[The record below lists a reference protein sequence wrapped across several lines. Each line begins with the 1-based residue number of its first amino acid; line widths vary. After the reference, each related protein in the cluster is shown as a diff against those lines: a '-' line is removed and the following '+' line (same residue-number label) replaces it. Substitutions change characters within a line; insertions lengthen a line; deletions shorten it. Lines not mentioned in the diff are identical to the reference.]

1 MIFKSFEINKI
12 NFNKNN
18 FYLLYGENEGL
29 KNEIIQKYFK
39 QKYLKKIYRYD
50 EKEILENKENFFDS
64 ILSKSFFDNEKLII
78 ISRVSDKI
86 KIIMEEIINKKVE
99 DIKFILS
106 AGILEK
112 KSKLRAL
119 FEKDINTIC
128 IPFYADNNETLEKI
142 TVNFF
147 KKKKIPISRQTI
159 NLLAERCRGNRQN
172 LNNEL
177 IKIENFLISKKNIS
191 IEGILKLTNLA
202 ENYNVSE
209 LVDSCLAKN
218 INKTV
223 KILNE
228 NNFSIEDS
236 ILIIRT
242 LLTKTKR
249 LLKLQKAINN
259 QKNIDQVITS
269 FKPTIFWKDKEVIK
283 QQISFWPLKK
293 IEQLIIKINEIEII
307 IKKNSTNSI
316 NILCDFIINQ
326 SSKVNN

>member
-12 NFNKNN
+12 NFNKNH

-29 KNEIIQKYFK
+29 KNEIIQKYFE

-50 EKEILENKENFFDS
+50 EKEIIDNKENFFNS

-78 ISRVSDKI
+78 ISRVSDKF
-86 KIIMEEIINKKVE
+86 KIIIEEIIDKEVK
-99 DIKFILS
+99 DIKFVLS

-112 KSKLRAL
+112 KSRLRAL
-119 FEKDINTIC
+119 FEKNINTIC
-128 IPFYADNNETLEKI
+128 IPSYADNNEILGKI
-142 TVNFF
+142 TIAFF
-147 KKKKIPISRQTI
+147 KEKKIAISQQSI
-159 NLLAERCRGNRQN
+159 NLLLERCRGNRQN

-177 IKIENFLISKKNIS
+177 IKIENFLISKKNIN
-191 IEGILKLTNLA
+191 IEEILKLTNLA

-209 LVDSCLAKN
+209 LIDSCLAKN
-218 INKTV
+218 TNKTAN
-223 KILNE
+223 ILNE
-228 NNFSIEDS
+228 NNFSIEDG

-242 LLTKTKR
+242 LLTKAKR
-249 LLKLQKAINN
+249 LLKLQKVINN

-283 QQISFWPLKK
+283 QQINFWPLKK
-293 IEQLIIKINEIEII
+293 IEKLITKISEVEII

-316 NILCDFIINQ
+316 SILCDFIINQ
-326 SSKVNN
+326 SIKVNS

>member
-12 NFNKNN
+12 NFNKNR

-29 KNEIIQKYFK
+29 KNEIIQKYFE

-50 EKEILENKENFFDS
+50 EKEIIENEENFFDN

-78 ISRVSDKI
+78 ISRASDKI
-86 KIIMEEIINKKVE
+86 KIIIEEIIDKKVE

-119 FEKDINTIC
+119 FEKNINTIC
-128 IPFYADNNETLEKI
+128 IPFYADNHETLAKI
-142 TVNFF
+142 TLTFF
-147 KKKKIPISRQTI
+147 KEKKIPISRQTI
-159 NLLAERCRGNRQN
+159 NLLVERCRGNRQN

-209 LVDSCLAKN
+209 LIDSCLAKN
-218 INKTV
+218 TNKTAN
-223 KILNE
+223 ILNE
-228 NNFSIEDS
+228 NNFSIEDG

-242 LLTKTKR
+242 LLTKAKR
-249 LLKLQKAINN
+249 LLKLQKVVNN
-259 QKNIDQVITS
+259 QKNIDQAITS

-283 QQISFWPLKK
+283 QQINFWPLKK
-293 IEQLIIKINEIEII
+293 IEKLIIKISEVEII

-316 NILCDFIINQ
+316 SILCDFIINQ

>member
-29 KNEIIQKYFK
+29 KNEIIQKYFE
-39 QKYLKKIYRYD
+39 QKYLKKINRYD
-50 EKEILENKENFFDS
+50 EKEILENKEIFFDS
-64 ILSKSFFDNEKLII
+64 ILSKSFFDNKKLII
-78 ISRVSDKI
+78 ITRASDKI
-86 KIIMEEIINKKVE
+86 KIIIEEIIDKKVE

-119 FEKDINTIC
+119 FEKNINTIC
-128 IPFYADNNETLEKI
+128 IPFYADNNETLRRI
-142 TVNFF
+142 TITFF
-147 KKKKIPISRQTI
+147 KEKKIPISQQSI
-159 NLLAERCRGNRQN
+159 NLLVERCRGNRQN

-177 IKIENFLISKKNIS
+177 IKVESFLISKKNIS
-191 IEGILKLTNLA
+191 IEEILKLTNLA

-209 LVDSCLAKN
+209 LIDSCLAKN
-218 INKTV
+218 TNKTAN
-223 KILNE
+223 ILNE
-228 NNFSIEDS
+228 NNFSIEDGV
-236 ILIIRT
+236 LIIRT
-242 LLTKTKR
+242 LLTKAKR
-249 LLKLQKAINN
+249 LLKLQKEINN
-259 QKNIDQVITS
+259 QKNIDQVISS
-269 FKPTIFWKDKEVIK
+269 FKPTIFWKDKEVVK
-283 QQISFWPLKK
+283 QQISLWPLRK
-293 IEQLIIKINEIEII
+293 IEKLIIKISEIEII

>member
-12 NFNKNN
+12 NLNKNN

-29 KNEIIQKYFK
+29 KNEIIQKYFE
-39 QKYLKKIYRYD
+39 QKYLKKINRYD

-86 KIIMEEIINKKVE
+86 KIIIEEIIDKKVE

-119 FEKDINTIC
+119 FEKNINTIC
-128 IPFYADNNETLEKI
+128 IPFYADNNETLAKI
-142 TVNFF
+142 TIAFF
-147 KKKKIPISRQTI
+147 KEKKIPISRQSI
-159 NLLAERCRGNRQN
+159 NLLVERCRGDRQN

-177 IKIENFLISKKNIS
+177 IKIENFLISKKNIT

-209 LVDSCLAKN
+209 LIDNCLAKKT
-218 INKTV
+218 NKTAN
-223 KILNE
+223 ILNE
-228 NNFSIEDS
+228 NNFSIEDG

-249 LLKLQKAINN
+249 LLKLQKEINN

-283 QQISFWPLKK
+283 QQIGFWPLKK
-293 IEQLIIKINEIEII
+293 IEKLIIKINEVEIL

>member
-12 NFNKNN
+12 NFNKNH

-29 KNEIIQKYFK
+29 KNEIIQKYFE

-50 EKEILENKENFFDS
+50 EKEIIDNKENFFNS

-78 ISRVSDKI
+78 ISRVSDKF
-86 KIIMEEIINKKVE
+86 KIIIEEIIDKKVK
-99 DIKFILS
+99 DIKFVLS

-112 KSKLRAL
+112 KSRLRAL
-119 FEKDINTIC
+119 FEKNINTIC
-128 IPFYADNNETLEKI
+128 IPFYADNNEILGKI
-142 TVNFF
+142 TIAFF
-147 KKKKIPISRQTI
+147 KEKKIAISQQSI
-159 NLLAERCRGNRQN
+159 NLLLERCRGNRQN

-177 IKIENFLISKKNIS
+177 IKIENFLISKKNIN
-191 IEGILKLTNLA
+191 IEEILKLTNLA

-209 LVDSCLAKN
+209 LIDTCLAKN
-218 INKTV
+218 TNKTAN
-223 KILNE
+223 ILNE
-228 NNFSIEDS
+228 NNFSIEDG

-249 LLKLQKAINN
+249 LLKLQKVINN

-283 QQISFWPLKK
+283 QQINFWPLKK
-293 IEQLIIKINEIEII
+293 IEKLITKISEVEII

-316 NILCDFIINQ
+316 SILCDFIINQ
-326 SSKVNN
+326 SIKVNS

>member
-12 NFNKNN
+12 NFHKNH

-29 KNEIIQKYFK
+29 KNEIIQKY
-39 QKYLKKIYRYD
+39 LKKIYRYD
-50 EKEILENKENFFDS
+50 EKEIIENKENFFDD

-86 KIIMEEIINKKVE
+86 KIIIEEIIDKEVE

-119 FEKDINTIC
+119 FEKNTNTIC
-128 IPFYADNNETLEKI
+128 IPFYADNHETLAKI
-142 TVNFF
+142 TLTFF
-147 KKKKIPISRQTI
+147 KEKKIPISRQTI
-159 NLLAERCRGNRQN
+159 NLLVERCRGNRQN

-177 IKIENFLISKKNIS
+177 IKVENFLISKKNIS
-191 IEGILKLTNLA
+191 IEEILKLTNLA

-209 LVDSCLAKN
+209 LIDSCLAKN
-218 INKTV
+218 TNKTAN
-223 KILNE
+223 ILNE
-228 NNFSIEDS
+228 NNFSIEDG

-242 LLTKTKR
+242 LLTKAKR
-249 LLKLQKAINN
+249 LLKLQKEINN
-259 QKNIDQVITS
+259 QKNIDQAITS

-293 IEQLIIKINEIEII
+293 IEKLIIKVSEVEII

>member
-12 NFNKNN
+12 NLNKNN

-29 KNEIIQKYFK
+29 KNEIIQKYFE

-50 EKEILENKENFFDS
+50 EKEILENEENFFDN

-86 KIIMEEIINKKVE
+86 TIIIEEIINKKVE
-99 DIKFILS
+99 DIKFVLS

-119 FEKDINTIC
+119 FEKNINTIC
-128 IPFYADNNETLEKI
+128 IPFYADNNETLAKI
-142 TVNFF
+142 TLNFF
-147 KKKKIPISRQTI
+147 KEKKIPISRQTI
-159 NLLAERCRGNRQN
+159 NLLVERCRGNRQN

-191 IEGILKLTNLA
+191 IETILKLTNLA

-209 LVDSCLAKN
+209 LIDSCLAKN
-218 INKTV
+218 TNKTAN
-223 KILNE
+223 ILNE
-228 NNFSIEDS
+228 NNFSIEDG

-249 LLKLQKAINN
+249 LLKLQKEINN
-259 QKNIDQVITS
+259 QKNIDQAITS

-293 IEQLIIKINEIEII
+293 IEKLIAKISEVEIL
-307 IKKNSTNSI
+307 IKKNSINSI

>member
-29 KNEIIQKYFK
+29 KNEIIQKYFE

-50 EKEILENKENFFDS
+50 EKEITENKENFFDN

-86 KIIMEEIINKKVE
+86 KIIIEEIIDKKVE

-119 FEKDINTIC
+119 FEKNINTIC
-128 IPFYADNNETLEKI
+128 IPFYADNNETLRKI
-142 TVNFF
+142 TIAFF
-147 KKKKIPISRQTI
+147 KEKKIPISQQSI
-159 NLLAERCRGNRQN
+159 NLLVERCRGNRQN

-209 LVDSCLAKN
+209 LIDSCLAKN
-218 INKTV
+218 TSKTAN
-223 KILNE
+223 ILNE
-228 NNFSIEDS
+228 NNFSIEDG

-249 LLKLQKAINN
+249 LLKLQKEINN
-259 QKNIDQVITS
+259 QKNIDQAITS

-283 QQISFWPLKK
+283 QQINFWPLKK
-293 IEQLIIKINEIEII
+293 IEKLIIKISEVEII

-316 NILCDFIINQ
+316 SILCDFIINQ

>member
-12 NFNKNN
+12 NLNKNN

-29 KNEIIQKYFK
+29 KNEIIQKYFE
-39 QKYLKKIYRYD
+39 QKYLKKINRYD
-50 EKEILENKENFFDS
+50 EKEILENKENFFDN

-86 KIIMEEIINKKVE
+86 KIIIEEIIDKKVE

-119 FEKDINTIC
+119 FEKNINTIC

-142 TVNFF
+142 TVGFF
-147 KKKKIPISRQTI
+147 KEKKIPISQQTI

-177 IKIENFLISKKNIS
+177 IKIENFSISKKNIT
-191 IEGILKLTNLA
+191 IEEILKLTNLA

-209 LVDSCLAKN
+209 LIDSCLAKKT
-218 INKTV
+218 NKTAN
-223 KILNE
+223 ILNE
-228 NNFSIEDS
+228 NNFSIEDG

-249 LLKLQKAINN
+249 LLKLQKEINN

-283 QQISFWPLKK
+283 QQIGFWPLKK
-293 IEQLIIKINEIEII
+293 IEKLIIKINEVEII